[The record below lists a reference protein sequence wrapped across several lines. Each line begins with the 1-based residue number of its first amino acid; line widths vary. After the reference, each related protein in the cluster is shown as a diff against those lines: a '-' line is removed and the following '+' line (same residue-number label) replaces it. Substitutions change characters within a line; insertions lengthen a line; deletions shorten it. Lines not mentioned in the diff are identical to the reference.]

1 MLTRKKKG
9 GRRVEQKKI
18 CKQKVS
24 LDRCIISVC
33 VCVVVVVVPVKKK
46 KKNNFG
52 EKKATLS
59 HPHFLFSFAPL
70 SFCPFEFF
78 DFSSLLS
85 LSPLPFIVFFRF
97 YISLAK
103 PKLVN

>member
-59 HPHFLFSFAPL
+59 RPYFLFSFAPL
-70 SFCPFEFF
+70 VQLNFLIIFF
-78 DFSSLLS
+78 SPLS
-85 LSPLPFIVFFRF
+85 LASPFHCVFSILYFIGQT
-97 YISLAK
+97 K
-103 PKLVN
+103 TC

>member
-33 VCVVVVVVPVKKK
+33 VCVVVVVPVKKK
-46 KKNNFG
+46 K
-52 EKKATLS
+52 EK
-59 HPHFLFSFAPL
+59 
-70 SFCPFEFF
+70 
-78 DFSSLLS
+78 
-85 LSPLPFIVFFRF
+85 
-97 YISLAK
+97 
-103 PKLVN
+103 